1 MNHEVVGLGSESF
14 ALLGG
19 DSIMLVNAA
28 LASQPRQSIDPD
40 VKDNK
45 QIKNWGDDN
54 NYPQWV
60 LEQIKDVT
68 LVEPILEW
76 KARALYS
83 GGLTYGV
90 LSVDEKGNETFK
102 RIIDTEVEDWLER
115 TNISHYIE
123 CAAINFYTFYN
134 AWAQLTQSRK
144 GDKVTY
150 LTALD
155 TAESRLQ
162 RKSDKG
168 IIKKLYVSP
177 DWEKFND
184 QAKETIKFDLYNPIF
199 TDEDAWRKMPNHQ
212 FAFSLSAPSPGRAYY
227 QKAPWHV
234 ILENWL
240 TIARGIP
247 EFKKALLK
255 NQLTIKYIIKVPEWW
270 WEHRY
275 KDWAKKSE
283 KQRLE
288 IMQREKS
295 DFEEFFS
302 GKKQGNS
309 FIYTQKDNTHS
320 LKYAE
325 WQVEVIDDKVK
336 EGMYI
341 EDSQEADAHIFKNL
355 NVDPTLFGNSTGKDR
370 SGSGSGSDK
379 RVAWNN
385 YILMTKPHQDKILSP
400 LQLVSRWN
408 GWQERLA
415 PKEGE
420 KLVFWMKN
428 YQIARL
434 DSGNEVSEAKSTNNP
449 KAES

>member
-1 MNHEVVGLGSESF
+1 MSEVIGLGEGHF
-14 ALLGG
+14 GYIGNDFVALFN
-19 DSIMLVNAA
+19 DAISVK
-28 LASQPRQSIDPD
+28 PRQLVDPE
-40 VKDNK
+40 VKDN
-45 QIKNWGDDN
+45 QEIKNWGDDN

-83 GGLTYGV
+83 GGLTYGI
-90 LSVDEKGNETFK
+90 LSVDDKGEEKFK
-102 RIIDTEVEDWLER
+102 RIIDTEIENWLER
-115 TNISHYIE
+115 TNITHYIE

-134 AWAQLTQSRK
+134 AWAQFTQSRTGEK
-144 GDKVTY
+144 ITY

-162 RKSDKG
+162 RKSNKG
-168 IIKKLYVSP
+168 VIKKLYVSP
-177 DWEKFND
+177 DWEKYND
-184 QAKETIKFDLYNPIF
+184 KAKETAKFDLYHPIF
-199 TDEDAWRKMPNHQ
+199 TDEKEWRTIANHQ
-212 FAFSLSAPSPGRAYY
+212 FAYSLSAPSPGRAYY

-240 TIARGIP
+240 TIARAIP

-275 KDWAKKSE
+275 KDWSKKKE
-283 KQRLE
+283 KERLALMRQE
-288 IMQREKS
+288 LT
-295 DFEEFFS
+295 DFEDFFS

-309 FIYTQKDNTHS
+309 FMYTQKDSTHTT
-320 LKYAE
+320 KYAE
-325 WQVEVIDDKVK
+325 WTVEVIDDKVK

-415 PKEGE
+415 PNDGE

-434 DSGNEVSEAKSTNNP
+434 DSGNEVSESKPTNNP
-449 KAES
+449 N